1 MKVLVKVTAIILVT
15 LFMSCES
22 KDKEIETLKTETMA
36 VHDEVM
42 PKMDDIMKLKKSLK
56 EIEDSTAQ
64 DEIMKLVIALEE
76 SDKAMMNWM
85 RNYDPKMEGM
95 TDDEKIE
102 YLKNKKAS
110 IEKVSEQMKSSI
122 SASESYLKK

>member
-1 MKVLVKVTAIILVT
+1 MKVLVQVTAIMLVIL
-15 LFMSCES
+15 LMSCES

-64 DEIMKLVIALEE
+64 DEIMKLVVALEE
-76 SDKAMMNWM
+76 ADKAMMNWM

-122 SASESYLKK
+122 SASERYLKK